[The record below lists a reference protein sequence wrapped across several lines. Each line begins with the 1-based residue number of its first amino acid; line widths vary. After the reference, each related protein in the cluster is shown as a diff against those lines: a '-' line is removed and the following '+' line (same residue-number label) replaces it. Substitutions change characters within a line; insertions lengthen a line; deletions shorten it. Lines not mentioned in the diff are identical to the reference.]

1 MIKQFILWQYIALIF
16 IGIIN
21 LYTFILYLVDKKRA
35 EKRKRR
41 IPEKKL
47 LTSTFLLGGIGAVL
61 AMSIFRHKTQT
72 FKFKIGAPLAFII
85 TVVSIVM
92 IFQF

>member
-1 MIKQFILWQYIALIF
+1 MLNQLDLWQYMALIL

-21 LYTFILYLVDKKRA
+21 LYTFILYFVDKKGA
-35 EKRKRR
+35 EKRKQR

-47 LTSTFLLGGIGAVL
+47 LTFTFLLGGIGAFL

-72 FKFKIGAPLAFII
+72 FKFKISAPLAFII
-85 TVVSIVM
+85 TVVSIVI